1 MPTKPKPNSQLGLA
15 KTLCASR
22 YGKDYNDE
30 KYFYSNIVFD
40 SSDLLFTNQYI
51 LCKTYSDRHKLFC
64 RSGQ

>member
-1 MPTKPKPNSQLGLA
+1 MYIYNGNKRNTYIPSLY
-15 KTLCASR
+15 ASL
-22 YGKDYNDE
+22 KDYNDE